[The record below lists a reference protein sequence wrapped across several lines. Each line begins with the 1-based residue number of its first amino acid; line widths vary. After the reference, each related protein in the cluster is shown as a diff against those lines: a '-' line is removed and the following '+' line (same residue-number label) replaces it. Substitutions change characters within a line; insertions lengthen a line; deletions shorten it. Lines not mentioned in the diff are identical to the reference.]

1 MSTSEENAGKGRP
14 TPKRKEAQAGQ
25 KKGFMD
31 KADPKAARKA
41 DREARTQARAGLLA
55 GDERYFPAR
64 DRGPV
69 KLFVRNYIDARR
81 TVGEFFVPGAF
92 IVLLGGLIPG
102 KTIQTVVVS
111 FWTALLAFV
120 VIDTIILGF
129 QLRTKLAKEFADPTS
144 RKGAISYGL
153 LRGLQMR
160 RFRIPPPTVGPRGK
174 PVTPRK
180 KK

>member
-1 MSTSEENAGKGRP
+1 MSTPEANSGKGRP

-25 KKGFMD
+25 KQGFLD
-31 KADPKAARKA
+31 KKDPKAARAA
-41 DREARTQARAGLLA
+41 DREARAQARAGLMA

-69 KLFVRNYIDARR
+69 KAFVRNYIDSRR

-92 IVLLGGLIPG
+92 VVLLGGLIPG
-102 KTIQTVVVS
+102 KTVQTVVVS
-111 FWTALLAFV
+111 FWTALLVFV
-120 VIDTIILGF
+120 IVDTIILGF
-129 QLRTKLAKEFADPTS
+129 LLRTKIKAQFTDAAT

-160 RFRIPPPTVGPRGK
+160 RFRIPPPVVAPRGK
-174 PVTPRK
+174 PVKPRK
-180 KK
+180 K